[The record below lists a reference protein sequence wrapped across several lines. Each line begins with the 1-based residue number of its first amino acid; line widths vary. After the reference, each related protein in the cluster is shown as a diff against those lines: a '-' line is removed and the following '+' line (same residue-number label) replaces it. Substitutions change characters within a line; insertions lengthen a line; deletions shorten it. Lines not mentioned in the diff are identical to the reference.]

1 MEPTPAAFRFKIIH
15 LFYLTAL
22 IAVGIVVAGVY
33 SLLISSAVLVFW
45 WIWHRNKKKRTVLFV
60 LLVIAILIGMLLPS
74 VQAVRVSP
82 RWLSCLNNMRQCML
96 AILNYESANGRFPPA
111 WQVDDNGVP
120 MHSWRV
126 LILPFIEEGALYSQ
140 YRFDEP
146 WDGPNN
152 SKLANQ
158 MPRIYQCPSV
168 PNSTSQTTYKLV
180 SDPEA
185 FFNGSEC
192 RTLVDAVDGSASTIV
207 LVEDSE
213 HPINWMKPEG
223 ISIETAVE
231 IYRSQKVCH
240 CVRKETLF
248 SKTLPFKNLVTLD
261 GATYRASADIDSE
274 TLRQAMRR
282 ADGFSPDVSKFD
294 GDVVVHK
301 PQGYVAVAL
310 YVFLLA
316 LPGWY
321 FRERTST

>member
-1 MEPTPAAFRFKIIH
+1 M
-15 LFYLTAL
+15 
-22 IAVGIVVAGVY
+22 
-33 SLLISSAVLVFW
+33 VFW
-45 WIWHRNKKKRTVLFV
+45 WIWHRSQEKRIVLCV
-60 LLVIAILIGMLLPS
+60 LLVIAILIGMLLPPMQ
-74 VQAVRVSP
+74 VVRSSP

-96 AILNYESANGRFPPA
+96 AIWNYESAHGRFPPA

-126 LILPFIEEGALYSQ
+126 LILPFLELNGLYDQ

-158 MPRIYQCPSV
+158 MPNIYHCPSV
-168 PNSTSQTTYKLV
+168 PYSTSQTTYKLV
-180 SDPEA
+180 SAPEA
-185 FFNGSEC
+185 FFNGSES
-192 RTLVDAVDGSASTIV
+192 RTLGDAVDGTASTIV
-207 LVEDSE
+207 LVEDTE
-213 HPINWMKPEG
+213 HPVNWMKPEG
-223 ISIETAVE
+223 ISIEAAVAA
-231 IYRSQKVCH
+231 YRSPKVCH
-240 CVRKETLF
+240 CGRKETLF

-261 GATYRASADIDSE
+261 GATSRASADIDSE

-282 ADGFSPDVSKFD
+282 ADGFSPDLSEFGGYVL
-294 GDVVVHK
+294 VHK

-310 YVFLLA
+310 YVFLLV

>member
-1 MEPTPAAFRFKIIH
+1 MKPTSEAFRFKIIH

-33 SLLISSAVLVFW
+33 SLLVSSAVMVFW
-45 WIWHRNKKKRTVLFV
+45 WIWHRSQEKRIVLCV
-60 LLVIAILIGMLLPS
+60 LLVIAILIGMLLPPMQ
-74 VQAVRVSP
+74 VVRSSP

-96 AILNYESANGRFPPA
+96 AIWNYESAHGRFPPA

-126 LILPFIEEGALYSQ
+126 LILPFLELNGLYDQ

-158 MPRIYQCPSV
+158 MPSIYHCPSV
-168 PNSTSQTTYKLV
+168 PYSTSQTTYKLV

-185 FFNGSEC
+185 LFNGSES
-192 RTLVDAVDGSASTIV
+192 RTLGDAVDGTASTIV

-213 HPINWMKPEG
+213 HPVNWMKPEG
-223 ISIETAVE
+223 ISIEAAVAA
-231 IYRSQKVCH
+231 YRSPKVCH
-240 CVRKETLF
+240 CGRKETLF

-282 ADGFSPDVSKFD
+282 ADGFSPDLSEFGGYVL
-294 GDVVVHK
+294 VHK

-310 YVFLLA
+310 YVFLLV

>member
-1 MEPTPAAFRFKIIH
+1 MKPTSEAFRFKIIH

-33 SLLISSAVLVFW
+33 SLLVSSAVMVFW
-45 WIWHRNKKKRTVLFV
+45 WIWHRSQEKRIVLCV
-60 LLVIAILIGMLLPS
+60 LLVIAILIGMLLPPMQ
-74 VQAVRVSP
+74 VVRSSP

-96 AILNYESANGRFPPA
+96 AIWNYESAHGRFPPA

-126 LILPFIEEGALYSQ
+126 LILPFIEQGTLYNQ

-158 MPRIYQCPSV
+158 MPDSYRCPSV
-168 PNSTSQTTYKLV
+168 PHSTSETTYKLV

-185 FFNGSEC
+185 FFNGSES
-192 RTLVDAVDGSASTIV
+192 RTLGDAVDGTASTIV
-207 LVEDSE
+207 IVEDSE
-213 HPINWMKPEG
+213 HPVNWMKPEG
-223 ISIETAVE
+223 VSIEAAVAT
-231 IYRSQKVCH
+231 YRSQKVCH
-240 CVRKETLF
+240 CGQKETLF

-261 GATYRASADIDSE
+261 GATYHASADIDPE
-274 TLRQAMRR
+274 TLRRAMKR
-282 ADGFSPDVSKFD
+282 ADGFSPDMSEF
-294 GDVVVHK
+294 GGYVVIHK

-321 FRERTST
+321 FRDRKA